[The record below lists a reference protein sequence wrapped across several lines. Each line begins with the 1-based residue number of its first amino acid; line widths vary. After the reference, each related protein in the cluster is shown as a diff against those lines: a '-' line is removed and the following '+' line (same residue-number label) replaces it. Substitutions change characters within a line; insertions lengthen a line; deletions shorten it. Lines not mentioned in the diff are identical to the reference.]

1 MKRLVLVIVCIFP
14 FGLGLAGEANKHI
27 SMRQSDAGTF
37 YVPVQLKGGSSTD
50 FLIDT
55 GSSYTVINEN
65 TLAILKENGA
75 AKYAYDIKGVMA
87 DGSIKTVPVYMIQS
101 IDIGHHCILNNVE
114 AAVFPGES
122 RQILGLST
130 LSKASSFMFTMSP
143 PSLQLSNCHG
153 DNNSADNA
161 PTKVSALQ

>member
-1 MKRLVLVIVCIFP
+1 MKRLILMIACVLP
-14 FGLGLAGEANKHI
+14 FGLGFAGEADKHI
-27 SMRQSDAGTF
+27 AMRQSDAGTF
-37 YVPVQLKGGSSTD
+37 YVPVHLKGGSSTD

-55 GSSYTVINEN
+55 GSSHTVINEN
-65 TLAILKENGA
+65 TLAVLKENGA

-87 DGSIKTVPVYMIQS
+87 DGSIKMVSVYLIQS

-130 LSKASSFMFTMSP
+130 LSKTSSFMFTMSP
-143 PSLQLSNCHG
+143 PSLLLSNCQG
-153 DNNSADNA
+153 NISADNA